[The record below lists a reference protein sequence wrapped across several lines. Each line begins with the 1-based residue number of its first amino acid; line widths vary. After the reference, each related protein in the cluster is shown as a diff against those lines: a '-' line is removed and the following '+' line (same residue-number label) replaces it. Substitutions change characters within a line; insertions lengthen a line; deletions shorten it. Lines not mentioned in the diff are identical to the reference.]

1 MVRFFY
7 RRRGRYYR
15 LRYRRGRF
23 SRRRISSRKY
33 VNGSTRSTIRMKTS
47 LDLATSVN
55 LTTAAPQNTPV
66 KYVAL
71 SAGQANNSLALCA
84 SALFRQYAAL
94 YDEMKI
100 IGMKVTIA
108 VATPV
113 GTPALPSIQ
122 IHTAWDRH
130 AHYGEAAPTIADLNN
145 AATYTTATALN
156 NNVAKITRSI
166 YASDLMEKAMM
177 FQSHVNAGPPYS
189 IPSWEAAG
197 ANFLPFSPAFI
208 WSVKCPQLPAD
219 VTVNFNMSVVYYVG
233 FRSPRYGG
241 AGGRASLSYI
251 GGLPLPDGG
260 GDDDD
265 MDAPGDAEFPDG
277 ATASAAAAAPILI
290 DDPGDADFSSPQP
303 VSRRQL
309 SANSSRIASVHAPPT
324 TRQRKN
330 P

>member
-33 VNGSTRSTIRMKTS
+33 VNGSTRSTIRMKTV
-47 LDLATSVN
+47 LDASTSVN
-55 LTTAAPQNTPV
+55 LTTASPFNQPTKIN
-66 KYVAL
+66 AL
-71 SAGQANNSLALCA
+71 STTNTGGLSLPA
-84 SALFRQYAAL
+84 SPLFRQYAGL

-100 IGMKVTIA
+100 IGMKVTLA

-113 GTPALPSIQ
+113 GNAALPSIQ

-130 AHYGEAAPTIADLNN
+130 SHYGEAPPTAGDMNA
-145 AATYTTATALN
+145 AATYTTSTALN

-177 FQSHVNAGPPYS
+177 FQASVNGNNPWSIPAFENAG
-189 IPSWEAAG
+189 AT
-197 ANFLPFSPAFI
+197 FLPFSPGFM
-208 WSVKCPQLPAD
+208 WYVRVPQLAAD
-219 VTVNFNMSVVYYVG
+219 VTVNFNISIVYYVG
-233 FRSPRYGG
+233 FRSPRFGG
-241 AGGRASLSYI
+241 SGGRAVLRDL
-251 GGLPLPDGG
+251 GALPAAPDD
-260 GDDDD
+260 DDDD
-265 MDAPGDAEFPDG
+265 MDAPGDADDSGFPDG
-277 ATASAAAAAPILI
+277 ATASAAVADA
-290 DDPGDADFSSPQP
+290 PGDADLSAPQP

-309 SANSSRIASVHAPPT
+309 SAATAEHIATVHAPSSR
-324 TRQRKN
+324 RQRKN